1 MLNSHEC
8 DFKKDKAICF
18 QWFYLTSLE
27 AKATIT
33 GNETSKNL
41 HHIKIQHKMIAKF
54 GINTKSSLFLGLV
67 QSKAEIK

>member
-8 DFKKDKAICF
+8 DLKGECHLISIN
-18 QWFYLTSLE
+18 LTNLE

-33 GNETSKNL
+33 GYETSKNL